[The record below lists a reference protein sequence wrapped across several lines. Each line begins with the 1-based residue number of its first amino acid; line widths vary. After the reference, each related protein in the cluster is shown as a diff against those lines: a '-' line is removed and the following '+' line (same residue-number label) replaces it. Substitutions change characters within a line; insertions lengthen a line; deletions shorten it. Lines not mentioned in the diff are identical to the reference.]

1 MSYEAL
7 GFNFWRLGIR
17 CPVQGNVI
25 WGEVNCLSGHA
36 FTMKYALIKDERL
49 GYTFA
54 TNAYCGV
61 QTTNIQ
67 PTFPLSCSNVISC
80 YE

>member
-1 MSYEAL
+1 MSYEAI

-49 GYTFA
+49 GYTFV
-54 TNAYCGV
+54 TNA
-61 QTTNIQ
+61 
-67 PTFPLSCSNVISC
+67 
-80 YE
+80 